1 MKFVIRWLKRRTAFQ
16 WLVLGYGLITLT
28 GAYLLSVPLSSQHGT
43 RQPFIDALF
52 LATSGISTT
61 GLTVVDVGSYYSR
74 FGQIVLLCIFQIGG
88 VGFMAFITAIAYLLR
103 MRMSF
108 LTETIAKESLS
119 GPDYRTLGRFF
130 AMVLLFTAV
139 FEIAAALVLTAV
151 WWREYPL
158 GEAAYLGLFH
168 SVSAFCTAGFSTFSD
183 SMIRY
188 CDNLPVNGIINL
200 VSVAGA
206 IGFIVLYDFC
216 AYMDKRRKNVFPRR
230 LSLQTKLVFLM
241 TTMLLVGGTILIYFG
256 NSWTADVGRKE
267 RILESVFQSI
277 SASTTDGF
285 NTLDIGEMNPLCLT
299 VLIGLMFVGA
309 SPGSTGGGMKTTT
322 FGVLLVFLWLH
333 LRGQEDNIRVFH
345 RTIPRH
351 CVHKAFSILLW
362 FGLILFV
369 DLLVL
374 TAVESSSFLA
384 ILFEIVSALANTGLS
399 MGITS
404 SLTPL
409 SKVILIL
416 TMFIGR
422 VGPLA
427 AGLFLIGR
435 SGSAKFQYAS
445 EDLFIG

>member
-1 MKFVIRWLKRRTAFQ
+1 MKPVFRWLKRRTAFQ

-28 GAYLLSVPLSSQHGT
+28 GAYLLSTPLSSQNGT
-43 RQPFIDALF
+43 RQSFIDALF

-119 GPDYRTLGRFF
+119 GPDYRTMGRFF
-130 AMVLLFTAV
+130 VRVLLFTAV
-139 FEIAAALVLTAV
+139 FEITAALVLTGV

-158 GEAAYLGLFH
+158 GEAAYLGVFH
-168 SVSAFCTAGFSTFSD
+168 AISAFCTAGFSTFSD

-188 CDNLPVNGIINL
+188 RDNLPVNGIINL
-200 VSVAGA
+200 ISVAGA

-216 AYMDKRRKNVFPRR
+216 TYVDKLRKNVFPRR
-230 LSLQTKLVFLM
+230 LSLHTKMVFVM
-241 TTMLLVGGTILIYFG
+241 TIGLLVGGTALLYFG
-256 NSWTADVGRKE
+256 NSWTADTGRGE

-277 SASTTDGF
+277 SASSTDGF
-285 NTLDIGEMNPLCLT
+285 NTLDIGGMNSLCLT
-299 VLIGLMFVGA
+299 GLIVLMLVGA

-322 FGVLLVFLWLH
+322 LGVLLVFLWLH
-333 LRGQEDNIRVFH
+333 LKGQEDNIRVFH

-351 CVHKAFSILLW
+351 CVHKSFSILLW
-362 FGLILFV
+362 LLLILFA

-374 TAVESSSFLA
+374 TALEPAGFLA

-399 MGITS
+399 MGITP
-404 SLTPL
+404 SLTSM
-409 SKVILIL
+409 SKGVLIL

-445 EDLFIG
+445 EDLYIG